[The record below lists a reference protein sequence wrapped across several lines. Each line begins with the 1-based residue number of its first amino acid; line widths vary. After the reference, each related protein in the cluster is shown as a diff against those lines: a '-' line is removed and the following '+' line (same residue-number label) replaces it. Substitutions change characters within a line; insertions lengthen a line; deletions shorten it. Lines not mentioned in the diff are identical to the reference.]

1 MRVQVPGVRFQGSGA
16 RFQGLTLGIQSYRD
30 LLVWQKAMRL
40 AAEAYRLGRLLP
52 KAEEYRLTSQLLR
65 AAASVPANIAEGH
78 SRGTRRDYAHFVSIA
93 RGSLAETETIL
104 LLLVDVDLLTN
115 EHVDPVL
122 ELCSEIGRMLNGL
135 LARLRD
141 ATET

>member
-1 MRVQVPGVRFQGSGA
+1 MGFQESGAGFQGP
-16 RFQGLTLGIQSYRD
+16 LLGIQSYRD
-30 LLVWQKAMRL
+30 LLVWQRGMRL

-78 SRGTRRDYAHFVSIA
+78 ARGTRKDYAHFVTIA

-115 EHVDPVL
+115 EHIQTAL
-122 ELCSEIGRMLNGL
+122 ELCSEAGRMLNGL
-135 LARLRD
+135 LARLRTSPEPD
-141 ATET
+141 P